1 MDRRQGPVGGLVS
14 FGLGLEVKGG
24 VLEAGG
30 GERRTR
36 LWSIIS
42 AIVARRPV

>member
-14 FGLGLEVKGG
+14 FGLGLEVKRG

-42 AIVARRPV
+42 AMVARRPV